1 MLKTLRKYD
10 ICINPSL
17 NEGMSNSILESM
29 SAGLIVIA
37 RKNKENNEIIEN
49 NQNGYLFKNDT
60 DLLKIFKNL
69 AQNKKIL
76 NNANKFICQKHD
88 IQKIA
93 KKFQNF
99 YYKIL

>member
-1 MLKTLRKYD
+1 MTNWIQVTANSNLIQTKTEK
-10 ICINPSL
+10 
-17 NEGMSNSILESM
+17 
-29 SAGLIVIA
+29 AVLIKLPKSKLMFWHPAKCV
-37 RKNKENNEIIEN
+37 RTNGK
-49 NQNGYLFKNDT
+49 NGYLFKNDK